1 MKKYLPL
8 LLLIFISNLCAQT
21 NGAYGQLLLGR
32 GYNNLG
38 EQVDGTNSSDWV
50 LSGKLGV
57 GYKIDKNIG
66 VEVGYAQFGQQRF
79 NNVGGTSTS
88 ASATA
93 NEYAVEIQ
101 TVVRFALSDNF
112 SLIGKIGPAYVQTT
126 QNIKDGDSS
135 TTNKYQSTAS
145 AWRPDYAL
153 GASYVLDDFPGLELT
168 AMYSHIVK
176 NDTIPDADLY
186 AAGLIFNF

>member
-1 MKKYLPL
+1 MKKYLL
-8 LLLIFISNLCAQT
+8 LLLIIFSSHLYANST
-21 NGAYGQLLLGR
+21 NGAYGELLLGR

-38 EQVDGTNSSDWV
+38 RQVDGTNSSDWV
-50 LSGKLGV
+50 FSGKLGI
-57 GYKIDKNIG
+57 GYKIDTNLG
-66 VEVGYAQFGQQRF
+66 LEVGYEQFGQQRF
-79 NNVGGTSTS
+79 NNLGGTS

-112 SLIGKIGPAYVQTT
+112 SLIGKIGPAYVQAT
-126 QNIKDGDSS
+126 QSVKDGDSA
-135 TTNKYQSTAS
+135 TTNKYQSTNS

-153 GASYVLDDFPGLELT
+153 GASYILDDFPGLELT

-176 NDTIPDADLY
+176 NDSIPDADLY
-186 AAGLIFNF
+186 AVGLIFNF